1 MFQFRRAELVDLP
14 MIIKLLADDELGRQR
29 EEIGSPLNP
38 LYERAFR
45 AINDDT
51 NQFLAVVEDEGDVV
65 GCMQLSFI
73 PGLSRVGVWR
83 GQIESVRIDR
93 TRRGRGLGKRFFEW
107 AIQQFR
113 DRECGLVQL
122 TTDKERPEALQFYK
136 SLGFVDSHLG
146 LKLNLN

>member
-14 MIIKLLADDELGRQR
+14 ILINLLADDELGRQR
-29 EEIGSPLNP
+29 EDVGSPLNP
-38 LYERAFR
+38 HYERAFQ
-45 AINDDT
+45 AIKDDA

-73 PGLSRVGVWR
+73 PGLSHVGLWR
-83 GQIESVRIDR
+83 GQIESVRIDA
-93 TRRGRGLGKRFFEW
+93 TRRGSGLGKLFLEW

-122 TTDKERPEALQFYK
+122 TTDKARPEAIRFYK

-146 LKLNLN
+146 MKLNLK